1 MRKTLFFIVSL
12 IVLPFIATAQI
23 ADDAAKSEQ
32 LNQLLSEQ
40 IERLAEDSEED
51 ADIDFE
57 ELINDYIF
65 FSENPININND
76 EELDRLAELRIITP
90 TQIESIKKYRYY
102 YGDFVM
108 TDEIAMVEGIDER
121 TATLISPLVCIRAN
135 EKKDVITAKKL
146 RQSGKHQLTFQ
157 YGQVLEKQ
165 QGYNDVN
172 DSVLLDKNNSRYLG
186 SPQRYMIRYSYN
198 YRNKIRI
205 GFVAEKDPGE
215 AMFYSRY
222 GDTIKALIGKHRN
235 YGFDFYGLHAYI
247 NDFGILRDAVIGDY
261 QLSFGQGLTLWNGMS
276 YGKIGAGSSTMKQAR
291 GIKPKSSAAETGFMR
306 GAAATLYFKGVS
318 LTAFYSFR
326 MIDANLETAND
337 TIDDDEERY
346 ATSLQETGYHR
357 TIGELQDRHAIRQ
370 QTFGGHISYANSHF
384 EIGYTAYH
392 MILGDELVLKPSKY
406 NQFYFQG
413 KRLTVQGLDFKYILP
428 KFAFFGEAS
437 MSGTSGFAGLVGLTA
452 SPTGYINFT
461 LTYRNYSKKYQNL
474 FSNAFGESSRNQG
487 EEGYYIGLQATPLP
501 YWKILAYADFYRFK
515 WLTSQA
521 YAPSWGQDYYIKT
534 EHQINKRTSLYLL
547 FRSKSKMKNSGVESY
562 SYFPIPYTKQSVRFN
577 ISYQLGDFKL
587 SNKVQY
593 SHYKDGDGSKSNGY
607 FVCQDIAYK
616 PTKFKV
622 PFGITFRYAL
632 FDTDDYDS
640 RVYTYENDVLYAF
653 SVPALYDKGMRFY
666 LLGNVKLFNALS
678 LYAKIGCTIYA
689 NKDEISS
696 GLSLIKAKHRTDL
709 KLEAI
714 YKF

>member
-1 MRKTLFFIVSL
+1 MRKALFIIVSIFVFPL
-12 IVLPFIATAQI
+12 LSVAQI
-23 ADDAAKSEQ
+23 VENDSRYEQ
-32 LNQLLSEQ
+32 LSKMLTEQ
-40 IERLAEDSEED
+40 IERLAEDGDE
-51 ADIDFE
+51 DIDFE

-65 FSENPININND
+65 VSENPVNINDDND
-76 EELDRLAELRIITP
+76 IGRLAELRIIDP
-90 TQIESIKKYRYY
+90 IQIENIKNYRYR
-102 YGDFVM
+102 YGDFVIL
-108 TDEIAMVEGIDER
+108 DEISMIDGIDER
-121 TATLISPLVCIRAN
+121 TAALLLPLVYI
-135 EKKDVITAKKL
+135 KKEESNDKITARKMRL
-146 RQSGKHQLTFQ
+146 YGKHQITAL

-165 QGYNDVN
+165 QGYQDVN
-172 DSVLLDKNNSRYLG
+172 DSVLLDRNNSRYLG
-186 SPQRYMIRYSYN
+186 SPQRLMIRYSYN
-198 YRNKIRI
+198 YRNKIRF

-215 AMFYSRY
+215 AMFYNRY
-222 GDTIKALIGKHRN
+222 SDTIKSLIGNHRN
-235 YGFDFYGLHAYI
+235 YGFDFYGLYAYI
-247 NDFGILRDAVIGDY
+247 NDFGILKDAVIGDY

-276 YGKIGAGSSTMKQAR
+276 YGKIGAGSSTIKQAR
-291 GIKPKSSAAETGFMR
+291 GIKPKTSAAETGFLR
-306 GAAATLYFKGVS
+306 GAAATLYYKGVS

-326 MIDANLETAND
+326 KIDANLDIQND
-337 TIDDDEERY
+337 TIDDEDERY

-357 TIGELQDRHAIRQ
+357 TIGELQDRHAIGQ
-370 QTFGGHISYANSHF
+370 HVFGGHISYANSHF
-384 EIGYTAYH
+384 EVGYTAYH
-392 MILGDELVLKPSKY
+392 TILSTELVLKPSKY
-406 NQFYFQG
+406 NLFYFQG
-413 KRLTVQGLDFKYILP
+413 KSLTVQGIDFKYVAN

-437 MSGTSGFAGLVGLTA
+437 MSGITGFAGLAGMTF

-461 LTYRNYSKKYQNL
+461 LTYRNYGKKYQNL
-474 FSNAFGESSRNQG
+474 FSNAFGENSRNQG
-487 EEGYYIGLQATPLP
+487 EEGYYVGLQATPLP

-534 EHQINKRTSLYLL
+534 EHQITKKVSLYLL
-547 FRSKSKMKNSGVESY
+547 FRSKSKMKNSSLESY
-562 SYFPIPYTKQSVRFN
+562 SYYPIPYSKQSVRFN

-593 SHYKDGDGSKSNGY
+593 SHYKDGDGTKSNGY

-640 RVYTYENDVLYAF
+640 RVYAYENDVLYTF
-653 SVPALYDKGMRFY
+653 SVPAFYDKGMRLY
-666 LLGNVKLFNALS
+666 LLGSVKLFNSLS
-678 LYAKIGCTIYA
+678 LYGRIGCTIYS

-696 GLSLIKAKHRTDL
+696 GLSLINAKHRTDL